1 MNAKKPIGIWCP
13 RKKAKLPSIL
23 VFFLISSSIAHAH
36 PLDELEDEAYQP
48 SAPKILDIA
57 AAVER
62 DGRIELGFF
71 IDADALLNSEF
82 RPEGLAAIPDSQ
94 GRRKLSIPHRV
105 FIEEH
110 VCALT
115 EVYADEE
122 KLVGELSLRE
132 IDKEMILP
140 RDGKVWVQFSFPAVP
155 NAQNL
160 TLVVNARVETARVGV
175 INATESAK
183 STLVKLVK
191 DDEHVVLLRGETV
204 PSELS
209 TRAKALRSSLYPK
222 ASSLTI
228 IGRYTYL
235 GFIHILPR
243 GLDHILFVLA
253 LFLLAIRWKPLL
265 IQVTLFT
272 LAHTVTLGLSTMG
285 FFQAPAHI
293 VEPLIA
299 LSICYVAIENC
310 RQNELNTTR
319 MAVVFG
325 FGLLHGMGFAG
336 VLNELGLPE
345 SHLLTALL
353 SFNAGVEL
361 GQITVIAAA
370 AALIGWFRDRPWFR
384 SRVVNPL
391 SLAIAAI
398 GLFWTVERVFA

>member
-1 MNAKKPIGIWCP
+1 MNAEKIINNWPVSKKVQ
-13 RKKAKLPSIL
+13 LPSIL
-23 VFFLISSSIAHAH
+23 VFLLICLSMGHAH
-36 PLDELEDEAYQP
+36 PLDELEDEAYLP

-57 AAVER
+57 AAIER
-62 DGRIELGFF
+62 DGRIELGFY
-71 IDADALLNSEF
+71 IQADALLKSEF
-82 RPEGLAAIPDSQ
+82 RPEGLSAIPDSPSVQ
-94 GRRKLSIPHRV
+94 KLSVPHRV

-110 VCALT
+110 VRALT
-115 EVYADEE
+115 EIYADEE
-122 KLVGELSLRE
+122 KLVGDLSLRE
-132 IDKEMILP
+132 IDKEMIVP
-140 RDGKVWVQFSFPAVP
+140 KDGKVWVQFSFPAVP
-155 NAQNL
+155 NAQNV

-183 STLVKLVK
+183 STLVKLAK
-191 DDEHVVLLRGETV
+191 DDDHVVLLRGEKV

-228 IGRYTYL
+228 IERYTYL

-253 LFLLAIRWKPLL
+253 LFLLAIRLKPLL

-272 LAHTVTLGLSTMG
+272 LAHTVTLGLSTIG

-353 SFNAGVEL
+353 SFNVGVEL

-370 AALIGWFRDRPWFR
+370 AALLGWCRNRPWFR

-391 SLAIAAI
+391 SLAIAAV

>member
-1 MNAKKPIGIWCP
+1 MNDKKTINSW
-13 RKKAKLPSIL
+13 ASTYLKLPSIL
-23 VFFLISSSIAHAH
+23 VFLLIYLGIAHAH

-57 AAVER
+57 AAIER
-62 DGRIELGFF
+62 DGRIELGYF
-71 IDADALLNSEF
+71 IQADALLKSKF
-82 RPEGLAAIPDSQ
+82 RPEDLAAIPDSL
-94 GRRKLSIPHRV
+94 GMSNLSVPHRV

-110 VCALT
+110 VRALT
-115 EVYADEE
+115 ELYADEE
-122 KLVGELSLRE
+122 KLAGKLSLRE
-132 IDKEMILP
+132 IDKEMIIP
-140 RDGKVWVQFSFPAVP
+140 KDGKVWVQFSFPAVP
-155 NAQNL
+155 NAQTV

-175 INATESAK
+175 INASESAK
-183 STLVKLVK
+183 STLVKLAK

-204 PSELS
+204 PGKLS

-222 ASSLTI
+222 ASSFTI
-228 IGRYTYL
+228 IERYIYL

-253 LFLLAIRWKPLL
+253 LFLLAIRLKPLL

-285 FFQAPAHI
+285 LFQAPAHI

-319 MAVVFG
+319 MVVIFG

-336 VLNELGLPE
+336 VLNELGLPN
-345 SHLLTALL
+345 H
-353 SFNAGVEL
+353 
-361 GQITVIAAA
+361 IC
-370 AALIGWFRDRPWFR
+370 
-384 SRVVNPL
+384 
-391 SLAIAAI
+391 
-398 GLFWTVERVFA
+398 